1 MNKKNVKKNDMITKA
16 REHTLFWLLCL
27 IIVVGFLV
35 GTYFYLGDLYPD
47 DFEYIAVLLLGGAIF
62 IIYYFMYIFVFAELY
77 KCDSCGKTFYI
88 SFSKVHFLKFYGFR
102 NRYMNGFVSDEYLWW
117 KKVKC
122 PYCGG
127 MVEFD
132 KNVVEED
139 MNNNL
144 TLYDVLNHLDISYDE
159 IEHEKVVT
167 IEDAIKVSSKID
179 GFGTKS
185 LFLTDGNHFY
195 LVVLS
200 EFKRANMKEL
210 AKLVGC
216 KKLSFASNYDLDST
230 LGLEEGSV
238 TPLGIM
244 NDKYKEVTILID
256 KDLVN
261 CKVLLHPN
269 VNTKTISITC
279 ADLIRYIEYFEHEYI
294 IF

>member
-1 MNKKNVKKNDMITKA
+1 MKEKLNIAFEGQVLNVSKRNAIIPCIESADTSGIT
-16 REHTLFWLLCL
+16 
-27 IIVVGFLV
+27 
-35 GTYFYLGDLYPD
+35 LGSR
-47 DFEYIAVLLLGGAIF
+47 
-62 IIYYFMYIFVFAELY
+62 VFDIPE
-77 KCDSCGKTFYI
+77 
-88 SFSKVHFLKFYGFR
+88 
-102 NRYMNGFVSDEYLWW
+102 
-117 KKVKC
+117 KC

-269 VNTKTISITC
+269 INTKTISITC